1 MFQTYY
7 MVFSGYSCFLKN
19 KSDRHDITPTYY
31 ICEQYFRIEIDHKF
45 VTPVTLHLTFVY
57 FMFLFRYNIRNSI
70 IINCDDVSFIFH
82 AIEYNKQ
89 TRTLEKEEY
98 YAPQKV

>member
-1 MFQTYY
+1 
-7 MVFSGYSCFLKN
+7 MVLSARLVS
-19 KSDRHDITPTYY
+19 T
-31 ICEQYFRIEIDHKF
+31 CEQVLCK
-45 VTPVTLHLTFVY
+45 LL
-57 FMFLFRYNIRNSI
+57 YNIRNSI